1 MSSNGGLTS
10 SINSGNYN
18 NPGSLDIINDNYS
31 FSLIRYPANI
41 MMYNFSINKYSISYL
56 DYGIFEDKLHD
67 IVNQRFSAHEVMI
80 QYNHNSKIRNNTI
93 GFSLGLFHSNI
104 YIYNAFGLSGSIG
117 FNSFYKLINS
127 SLALSIENIGYILK
141 SYTTHDIPIPIKYR
155 FSFNK
160 NLKSF
165 TIGYDLLYS
174 KYINRFEHIICFQ
187 FIPHDKVK
195 IRFSNTSNSED
206 LLIDDNSNF
215 FTNIQQHEHHT
226 NLMDNVHLYS

>member
-1 MSSNGGLTS
+1 MKIIKNKLILFILINLFFCQGEYQIITSPKNLFQLSSNGGLTS

-93 GFSLGLFHSNI
+93 GFSIVIFI
-104 YIYNAFGLSGSIG
+104 YIMHLAFLDQLVLTV
-117 FNSFYKLINS
+117 FIN
-127 SLALSIENIGYILK
+127 
-141 SYTTHDIPIPIKYR
+141 
-155 FSFNK
+155 
-160 NLKSF
+160 
-165 TIGYDLLYS
+165 
-174 KYINRFEHIICFQ
+174 
-187 FIPHDKVK
+187 
-195 IRFSNTSNSED
+195 
-206 LLIDDNSNF
+206 
-215 FTNIQQHEHHT
+215 
-226 NLMDNVHLYS
+226 